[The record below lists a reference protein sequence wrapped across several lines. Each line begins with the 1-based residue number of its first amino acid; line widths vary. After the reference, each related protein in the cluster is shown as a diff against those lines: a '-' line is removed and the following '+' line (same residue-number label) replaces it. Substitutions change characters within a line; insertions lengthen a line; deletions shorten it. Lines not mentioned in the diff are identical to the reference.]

1 VKGVYEALRANARKG
16 QPNRLA
22 LGQEVVPMDTHLV
35 RVVCASCEAN
45 YRIPAETVSG
55 RVVDYCCSNC
65 GAVIEVNGTAI
76 ELVAPTRPG
85 QDPRDLLPRTPE
97 PTNVVPSS
105 ASFRVNAPAWRSGDT
120 PAGLVRVKAPPP
132 PPSTEVFAARRPPAP
147 VHSSM
152 PPAMS
157 MPAREMIEA
166 ERPTLPPSDVPPLG
180 ETHVFSEPRSS
191 RKGWLAVAT
200 LIAAVAV
207 AFLGRAIGSLAS
219 TPSPAA
225 PAAQPVDPQ
234 TPVTARLQAGDFRGT
249 ATDPAAQAS
258 APTVVRPAASPTE
271 VSVES
276 LKTEKRRKKAKSL
289 KTGGAEETEPVA
301 EEAVESPAPPPPT
314 FVAPEPP
321 PPPGPEFSRE
331 AAQSALEDAAALAA
345 TCRQEDTTAGAVR
358 VAVTFVPSGQ
368 ATVAVVESG
377 VVRGTPVGSCVASK
391 FRTAKVPPF
400 SGTKVT
406 VHKTMMF

>member
-1 VKGVYEALRANARKG
+1 
-16 QPNRLA
+16 
-22 LGQEVVPMDTHLV
+22 MDIDLV

-45 YRIPAETVSG
+45 YRIAADMVRG
-55 RVVDYCCSNC
+55 RVVDYCCSSC

-85 QDPRDLLPRTPE
+85 LDPRDLLPRTPE

-105 ASFRVNAPAWRSGDT
+105 ASFRVNSPAYRSELPAYRSDT
-120 PAGLVRVKAPPP
+120 PAGLVRVRPPP
-132 PPSTEVFAARRPPAP
+132 PPSTEVFSAVRNLP
-147 VHSSM
+147 HSSM

-157 MPAREMIEA
+157 MPSREVIEI
-166 ERPTLPPSDVPPLG
+166 ERPAQQPSDVPPMG
-180 ETHVFSEPRSS
+180 EAPVFDEPRSS
-191 RKGWLAVAT
+191 RKGWWAAGTLFAAIAVA
-200 LIAAVAV
+200 LI
-207 AFLGRAIGSLAS
+207 GRAVGSIAS
-219 TPSPAA
+219 TPPG
-225 PAAQPVDPQ
+225 AAQAAAPVDPP
-234 TPVTARLQAGDFRGT
+234 TPVTARLQPGDFRGM
-249 ATDPAAQAS
+249 ATDPAQAS
-258 APTVVRPAASPTE
+258 AATVVRPPAQPAE
-271 VSVES
+271 VSVDS
-276 LKTEKRRKKAKSL
+276 LKAEKRRKKAKFL
-289 KTGGAEETEPVA
+289 KTGGADEPEPIADEAPA
-301 EEAVESPAPPPPT
+301 EPPPP

-321 PPPGPEFSRE
+321 PPPGPDFSKE

-345 TCRQEDTTAGAVR
+345 TCRQDDTTAGAVR

-377 VVRGTPVGSCVASK
+377 VVRGTPVGSCVAAK